1 VNSVNR
7 WEKKK
12 RKGPHQ
18 KGRGRQAWVERSA
31 GVTDEHRCAWEKY
44 KRHVIEQGHFSV
56 ITAHVWTSNAYQAL
70 GDISPIAYK
79 ILPIVFYKIH
89 REKTQTKGGRNP
101 AFFHYYAENE
111 WTLSYRDLALF
122 GLTIR
127 QSRNALAALL
137 EVGFID
143 IVRHSSGTRRGEF
156 TKYRFSER
164 WRAWGT
170 ENFHR
175 SNFPLSHAQGFRKK
189 RKVVDLEEA
198 KEKISKRAKMD
209 ADQRSKM
216 DVEGD
221 GT

>member
-1 VNSVNR
+1 MNR
-7 WEKKK
+7 WGRKK
-12 RKGPHQ
+12 RKGPHP
-18 KGRGRQAWVERSA
+18 KGRERQIWVERSA
-31 GVTDEHRCAWEKY
+31 GVADEHRRAWEKY
-44 KRHVIEQGHFSV
+44 KRHAIEQGHFSV

-79 ILPIVFYKIH
+79 ILPIVFNKIY
-89 REKTQTKGGRNP
+89 RQKTKTKGGRNP
-101 AFFHYYAENE
+101 AHYYFYGNNE

-127 QSRNALAALL
+127 QSRNALAALV

-143 IVRHSSGTRRGEF
+143 ITRHSSGTRCGEF
-156 TKYRFSER
+156 TKYRYSER

-189 RKVVDLEEA
+189 QKVVDLEEA
-198 KEKISKRAKMD
+198 KEKLSKRSKMD
-209 ADQRSKM
+209 ADRRSKI
-216 DVEGD
+216 DAEGE